1 MSLKEAF
8 KPEGVVFHNG
18 LYKPALEARV
28 SIYDH
33 GFLYGDGLFE
43 TMRAYNGRVF
53 ALTAHL
59 QRLYRGLACLGFS
72 IEQFPYTMPQLAE
85 AIEKTVALNSLT
97 EAYVRIT
104 VTRGEGPPGLD
115 PELCFKPNVVIIA
128 RPVRALPPAERP
140 QGIRAVTV
148 SVRKPS
154 PASLDPALKSLNYL
168 PNIMATMAARAAG
181 AEEGILLNEQGFV
194 AEGAVSNIFWI
205 SQNKIYTPSLDTGI
219 LPGITRETVLEVI
232 NDMGLQVKEG
242 LFTIS
247 HLYSAQE
254 VFFTNSGKELLP
266 VGFIDGRQIG
276 SGRPGER
283 TCHLW
288 QRYREKVWH
297 EIGTRLN
304 RTEA

>member
-8 KPEGVVFHNG
+8 KPEGIVFHNG

-43 TMRAYNGRVF
+43 TMRAYNSRVF
-53 ALTAHL
+53 ALTSHL
-59 QRLYRGLACLGFS
+59 QRLYGGLACLGFNL
-72 IEQFPYTMPQLAE
+72 EEFPYTMPQLAE
-85 AIEKTVALNSLT
+85 AIEKTVTINSLT

-128 RPVRALPPAERP
+128 RPVRALPPSERP
-140 QGIRAVTV
+140 VGIRSAIVPI
-148 SVRKPS
+148 RKPS

-168 PNIMATMAARAAG
+168 PNIMAIMAARAVG
-181 AEEGILLNEQGFV
+181 AEEGILLNEQGFI
-194 AEGAVSNIFWI
+194 AEGTVSNIFWI
-205 SQNKIYTPSLDTGI
+205 ANKTVYTPSLGVGI
-219 LPGITRETVLEVI
+219 LPGITRDTVIEVAK
-232 NDMGLQVKEG
+232 DLGFDFQEG
-242 LFTIS
+242 FYTIS
-247 HLYSAQE
+247 HLYSAE
-254 VFFTNSGKELLP
+254 EIFFTNSGSELLP
-266 VGFIDGRQIG
+266 VGYIDGRPVG
-276 SGRPGER
+276 NGRPGKR

-288 QRYREKVWH
+288 QKYREKVWH
-297 EIGTRLN
+297 EIGSRLN